1 MGRQIFRWPDI
12 VGEATHAMGQDSS
25 FVPIVKESGALYA
38 VSQTDTAL
46 IRGTTTESNSRVSL
60 GIKASKAN
68 AIYRGDTFQTNA
80 LRLLAIVKYW
90 ALTLQVTYIHSTQQA
105 EMKSRAER

>member
-1 MGRQIFRWPDI
+1 
-12 VGEATHAMGQDSS
+12 MGQDSS

-80 LRLLAIVKYW
+80 LRLLAIVKY
-90 ALTLQVTYIHSTQQA
+90 
-105 EMKSRAER
+105 